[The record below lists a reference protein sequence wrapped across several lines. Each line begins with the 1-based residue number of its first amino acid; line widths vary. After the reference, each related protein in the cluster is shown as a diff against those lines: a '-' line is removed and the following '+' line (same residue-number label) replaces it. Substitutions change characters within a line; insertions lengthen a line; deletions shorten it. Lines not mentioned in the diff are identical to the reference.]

1 MKKEKQVYWLERIF
15 FSIDCNREL
24 TTLRVREKRRGIA
37 SFNIS
42 QDMRHNP
49 FAIV

>member
-1 MKKEKQVYWLERIF
+1 MYLYWLERMAF

-24 TTLRVREKRRGIA
+24 ITLRVREKRRGIA